1 MFASEIRQKMMLRKK
16 SSQPKTIL
24 NPAPKGSQNALKVP
38 ELEDFLKNRDWSGAM
53 GLLQFQKAVA
63 INENRSA
70 SDVNRCLSWIVY
82 CAFHAGEYVKAME
95 ALHERRRCNLHD
107 SDSDLNLHI
116 ACCLFY
122 LGQYPEAREL
132 AEHSDSSPLR
142 TRLLFHCAHRLNEE
156 DRLVEF
162 HKQLDNAQEDHL
174 CLAAI
179 HFLRGHHQ
187 EAVDLYKKMLLESRD
202 MLALNVYV
210 ALCYYKLDYYDVSLE
225 ILETYLKK
233 YPDSP
238 VALNLKACNHFKLYN
253 GKAAEAELKP
263 LADREGVTLNQLD
276 SDLVRHN
283 LVVFRS
289 GENALQ
295 LLPPLLDAVPEAKLN
310 LIIYYLRTGEC
321 EEALKLVQSV
331 EPNAPEEYILKGMV
345 LASVGQQTG
354 NKEYLTAAQRNFQ
367 LVGSSPSHCDT
378 IPGRQCMAMFFF
390 LVGNFDDVLIYLKSI
405 KAYMQNSLEFTYN
418 YCIVSAFLYR
428 AKCARPTFF

>member
-1 MFASEIRQKMMLRKK
+1 MMLRKK

-24 NPAPKGSQNALKVP
+24 NPAPKGVQQSLKVP
-38 ELEDFLKNRDWSGAM
+38 ELEDFLKNRDWSGAI

-82 CAFHAGEYVKAME
+82 CAFHAGEYMKAME
-95 ALHERRRCNLHD
+95 TLHERRRCNLHD
-107 SDSDLNLHI
+107 SESELNLHI

-132 AEHSDSSPLR
+132 AEHSDSCPLR

-162 HKQLDNAQEDHL
+162 HKQLDSTQEDHL

-238 VALNLKACNHFKLYN
+238 VAINLKACNHFKLYN
-253 GKAAEAELKP
+253 GKAAKP
-263 LADREGVTLNQLD
+263 N
-276 SDLVRHN
+276 SNHW
-283 LVVFRS
+283 
-289 GENALQ
+289 
-295 LLPPLLDAVPEAKLN
+295 
-310 LIIYYLRTGEC
+310 LIER
-321 EEALKLVQSV
+321 V
-331 EPNAPEEYILKGMV
+331 
-345 LASVGQQTG
+345 
-354 NKEYLTAAQRNFQ
+354 
-367 LVGSSPSHCDT
+367 
-378 IPGRQCMAMFFF
+378 
-390 LVGNFDDVLIYLKSI
+390 
-405 KAYMQNSLEFTYN
+405 
-418 YCIVSAFLYR
+418 
-428 AKCARPTFF
+428 